1 MPDLGDKLKEERK
14 KRNLTQA
21 DMAVKLGMKRSTYS
35 LYESGKREPNIDS
48 LQEIAS
54 MLGITL
60 DELVGWEKEK
70 IVEENIIN
78 SPVVAQMMIDTI
90 KKGFDGKVYQISFNT
105 NNYSPDELLK
115 ILEYSEFIK
124 SKRNK
129 TE

>member
-1 MPDLGDKLKEERK
+1 MPNLGGKLKQERQ

-21 DMAVKLGMKRSTYS
+21 DMALKLGMKRSTYS
-35 LYESGKREPNIDS
+35 LYESGMREPNIDS

-54 MLGITL
+54 KLKITM
-60 DELVGWEKEK
+60 DELIGWEKDK
-70 IVEENIIN
+70 TVEENIIN

-90 KKGFDGKVYQISFNT
+90 KKDSEGKVFQISFNT

-124 SKRNK
+124 SKHNK
-129 TE
+129 TK

>member
-1 MPDLGDKLKEERK
+1 MPDLGDKLKQERK
-14 KRNLTQA
+14 KRSLTQA

-54 MLGITL
+54 KLEITL
-60 DELVGWEKEK
+60 DELVGWEKDK
-70 IVEENIIN
+70 TVEENIIN

-90 KKGFDGKVYQISFNT
+90 KKGSEGKVFQISFNT

>member
-54 MLGITL
+54 MLEITL
-60 DELVGWEKEK
+60 DELVGWEKDK
-70 IVEENIIN
+70 TVEENIIN
-78 SPVVAQMMIDTI
+78 SPIVSQMMIDTI

-115 ILEYSEFIK
+115 ILEYSEFLK

-129 TE
+129 KE

>member
-21 DMAVKLGMKRSTYS
+21 DMAVRLGMKRSTYS

-54 MLGITL
+54 KLGTTL
-60 DELVGWEKEK
+60 DELVGWEKDK
-70 IVEENIIN
+70 TVEENIIN
-78 SPVVAQMMIDTI
+78 SPIVAQMMIDTI
-90 KKGFDGKVYQISFNT
+90 KNGFDGKVFQISFNT
-105 NNYSPDELLK
+105 NDYSPDELLK

-124 SKRNK
+124 SKRK

>member
-21 DMAVKLGMKRSTYS
+21 DMAARLGMKRSTYS

-54 MLGITL
+54 KLGTTL
-60 DELVGWEKEK
+60 DELVGWEKDK
-70 IVEENIIN
+70 TIEENIIN
-78 SPVVAQMMIDTI
+78 SPIVAQMMIDTI
-90 KKGFDGKVYQISFNT
+90 KNGFDGKVFQISFNT
-105 NNYSPDELLK
+105 NDYSPDELLK

-124 SKRNK
+124 SKRK

>member
-35 LYESGKREPNIDS
+35 LYESGKREPNIYS

-60 DELVGWEKEK
+60 DELVGWEKDNT
-70 IVEENIIN
+70 VEENIIN
-78 SPVVAQMMIDTI
+78 SPVVAKMMIDTI